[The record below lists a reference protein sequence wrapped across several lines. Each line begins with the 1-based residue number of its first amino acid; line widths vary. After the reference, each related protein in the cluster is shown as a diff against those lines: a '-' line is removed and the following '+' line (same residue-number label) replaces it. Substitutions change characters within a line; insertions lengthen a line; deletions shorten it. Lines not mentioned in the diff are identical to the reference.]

1 MIKNIQLNSFIGLF
15 CAFTFSNVNAQ
26 QALFIPSTLSGSTIS
41 LDIQQGA
48 VNFLPGNSTPTF
60 GYNGNFLGPTI
71 LLNKNDSVS
80 FNITNSLL
88 DITTV
93 HWHGLHVAPE
103 NDGGPH
109 QEIMPSQVWSP
120 SFKIR
125 NNASTFW
132 YHSHVHMSTEYQVNL
147 GLAGLII
154 VHDSTEASYVLPR
167 TYGIDDF
174 PIIIQSKS
182 FDILNQLAAFT
193 HDDSIMMINGTIDPV
208 LDAPAQVVRFRC
220 LNGSADR
227 TYNLGLSTN
236 ANFYAIASDGGM
248 LDQPISANRV
258 RLSPGE
264 RYELL
269 IDLTGMQGQSLYLM
283 SYASQLQNG
292 IIGSPQVGTGMAQ
305 LPGYAMNPLNGAD
318 FNLLKIDVVAQT
330 TNPVTTIPVQ
340 FQTNVKWLVQNADT
354 SRILTFAPE
363 VMGPQEMVE
372 GPFTISGKSFDMD
385 SINIHIP
392 FNNTEI
398 WSIVNNTMVAHPFHI
413 HDIQFNV
420 VDRNGVAVTGIETG
434 WKDVVL
440 VRPQETVRVIA
451 KFETFYNDNIPYMYH
466 CHLLHHEDEGMMGSF
481 IVNSTAST
489 GINSNIYNDLKV
501 ELYPNPVGDILYT
514 TIPKGADFVIYNST
528 GQVIEYY
535 EKSFL
540 EDKLVV
546 HTSSFV
552 NGMYFIQVKTP
563 KGIIVKKFVK

>member
-1 MIKNIQLNSFIGLF
+1 
-15 CAFTFSNVNAQ
+15 
-26 QALFIPSTLSGSTIS
+26 
-41 LDIQQGA
+41 
-48 VNFLPGNSTPTF
+48 
-60 GYNGNFLGPTI
+60 
-71 LLNKNDSVS
+71 
-80 FNITNSLL
+80 
-88 DITTV
+88 
-93 HWHGLHVAPE
+93 
-103 NDGGPH
+103 
-109 QEIMPSQVWSP
+109 
-120 SFKIR
+120 
-125 NNASTFW
+125 
-132 YHSHVHMSTEYQVNL
+132 MSTEYQVNL

-236 ANFYAIASDGGM
+236 ANFYVIASDGGM

-269 IDLTGMQGQSLYLM
+269 IDLTVMQGQSLYLM

-292 IIGSPQVGTGMAQ
+292 IIGSPQVGNGMAQ

-363 VMGPQEMVE
+363 VMGPQQMVE

-481 IVNSTAST
+481 IVNSPAST
-489 GINSNIYNDLKV
+489 GINSNIYNDIKV

>member
-236 ANFYAIASDGGM
+236 ANFYVIASDGGM

-318 FNLLKIDVVAQT
+318 FNLLMIDVVAQT

-535 EKSFL
+535 KKSFL

-552 NGMYFIQVKTP
+552 NGMYFIQAKTP

>member
-26 QALFIPSTLSGSTIS
+26 QALFIPSTLSGSSIS

-71 LLNKNDSVS
+71 LLNKNDSVN
-80 FNITNSLL
+80 FNITNNLQ
-88 DITTV
+88 DISTV

-103 NDGGPH
+103 NDGSPH

-236 ANFYAIASDGGM
+236 ANFYVIASDGGM

-269 IDLTGMQGQSLYLM
+269 IDLTVMQGQSLYLM

-292 IIGSPQVGTGMAQ
+292 IIGSPQVGNGMAQ

-363 VMGPQEMVE
+363 VMGPQQMVE

-481 IVNSTAST
+481 IVNSPAST
-489 GINSNIYNDLKV
+489 GINSNIYNDIKV

>member
-563 KGIIVKKFVK
+563 KGIIVKNFVK

>member
-154 VHDSTEASYVLPR
+154 AHDSTEASYVLPR

-236 ANFYAIASDGGM
+236 ANFYVIASDGGM

-481 IVNSTAST
+481 IVNSPAST
-489 GINSNIYNDLKV
+489 GINSNIYNDIKV

>member
-236 ANFYAIASDGGM
+236 ANFYVIASDGGM

-489 GINSNIYNDLKV
+489 GINSNIYNDIKV

>member
-236 ANFYAIASDGGM
+236 ANFYVIASDGGM

-398 WSIVNNTMVAHPFHI
+398 WSIVNSTMVAHPFHI

-489 GINSNIYNDLKV
+489 GINSNIYNDIKV
-501 ELYPNPVGDILYT
+501 ELYPNSVGDILYT

>member
-26 QALFIPSTLSGSTIS
+26 QALFIPSTLSGSSIS

-71 LLNKNDSVS
+71 LLNKNDSVN
-80 FNITNSLL
+80 FNITNNLQ
-88 DITTV
+88 DISTV

-103 NDGGPH
+103 NDGSPH

-236 ANFYAIASDGGM
+236 ANFYVIASDGGM

-292 IIGSPQVGTGMAQ
+292 IIGSPQVGNGMAQ

-363 VMGPQEMVE
+363 VMGPQQMVE

-481 IVNSTAST
+481 IVNSPAST
-489 GINSNIYNDLKV
+489 GINSNIYNDIKV

-552 NGMYFIQVKTP
+552 NGMYFIQVRTP
-563 KGIIVKKFVK
+563 KGIIFKKFVK

>member
-26 QALFIPSTLSGSTIS
+26 QALFIPSTLSGSSIS
-41 LDIQQGA
+41 LDIQQGV

-71 LLNKNDSVS
+71 LLNKNDSVN
-80 FNITNSLL
+80 FNITNNLQ
-88 DITTV
+88 DISTV

-103 NDGGPH
+103 NDGSPH

-236 ANFYAIASDGGM
+236 ANFYVIASDGGM

-269 IDLTGMQGQSLYLM
+269 IDLTVMQGQSLYLM

-292 IIGSPQVGTGMAQ
+292 IIGSPQVGNGMAQ

-363 VMGPQEMVE
+363 VMGPQQMVE

-481 IVNSTAST
+481 IVNSPAST
-489 GINSNIYNDLKV
+489 GINSNIYNDIKV

-540 EDKLVV
+540 EDKLVA

>member
-236 ANFYAIASDGGM
+236 ANFYVIASDGGM

-318 FNLLKIDVVAQT
+318 FNLLNIDVVAQT

-489 GINSNIYNDLKV
+489 GINSNIYNDIKV

>member
-26 QALFIPSTLSGSTIS
+26 QALFIPSTLSGSSIS

-71 LLNKNDSVS
+71 LLNKNDSVN
-80 FNITNSLL
+80 FNITNNLQ
-88 DITTV
+88 DISTV

-103 NDGGPH
+103 NDGSPH

-236 ANFYAIASDGGM
+236 ANFYVIASDGGM

-292 IIGSPQVGTGMAQ
+292 IIGSPQVGNGMAQ

-363 VMGPQEMVE
+363 VMGPQQMVE

-481 IVNSTAST
+481 IVNSPAST
-489 GINSNIYNDLKV
+489 GINSNIYNDIKV

>member
-1 MIKNIQLNSFIGLF
+1 MLLQEQGY
-15 CAFTFSNVNAQ
+15 VNAQ

-236 ANFYAIASDGGM
+236 ANFYVIASDGGM

-481 IVNSTAST
+481 IVNSPAST
-489 GINSNIYNDLKV
+489 GINSNIYNDIKV

-563 KGIIVKKFVK
+563 KGIIVKNFVK

>member
-1 MIKNIQLNSFIGLF
+1 M
-15 CAFTFSNVNAQ
+15 
-26 QALFIPSTLSGSTIS
+26 
-41 LDIQQGA
+41 
-48 VNFLPGNSTPTF
+48 
-60 GYNGNFLGPTI
+60 
-71 LLNKNDSVS
+71 NKNDSVS

-489 GINSNIYNDLKV
+489 GINSNIYNDIKV

-535 EKSFL
+535 KKSFL

-552 NGMYFIQVKTP
+552 NGMYFIQVRTP
-563 KGIIVKKFVK
+563 NGIIVKKFVK

>member
-1 MIKNIQLNSFIGLF
+1 MNTNKMTRIILCLF
-15 CAFTFSNVNAQ
+15 CAFAFSNANAQ
-26 QALFIPSTLSGSTIS
+26 QALFIPPTLTGSTIS
-41 LDIQQGA
+41 LDIQQGS
-48 VNFLPGNSTPTF
+48 VNFLSGNSTPTF

-71 LLNKNDSVS
+71 LLNKDDSVN
-80 FNITNSLL
+80 FNVTNSLP
-88 DITTV
+88 DISTV

-103 NDGGPH
+103 NDGSPH

-125 NNASTFW
+125 NNAGTFW
-132 YHSHVHMSTEYQVNL
+132 YHSHVHMSTEYQVNR

-154 VHDSTEASYVLPR
+154 ISDSAESSYVLPR

-208 LDAPAQVVRFRC
+208 LNAPAQVIRFRC
-220 LNGSADR
+220 LNGSSDR
-227 TYNLGLSTN
+227 SYNLGLSTN
-236 ANFYAIASDGGM
+236 ANFYVIASDGG
-248 LDQPISANRV
+248 LLSQPIALNRV
-258 RLSPGE
+258 RISPGE

-269 IDLTGMQGQSLYLM
+269 IDLTGLQGQTLYLM
-283 SYASQLQNG
+283 SYASQLTTG
-292 IIGSPQVGTGMAQ
+292 IIGAAQVGNGMAQ
-305 LPGYAMNPLNGAD
+305 LPGYAANPLNGAD
-318 FNLLKIDVVAQT
+318 FNLLRLDVVAPTANAITSIPTQFQPIST
-330 TNPVTTIPVQ
+330 WQVTT
-340 FQTNVKWLVQNADT
+340 ADT
-354 SRILTFAPE
+354 SRVLTFSPQ
-363 VMGPQEMVE
+363 VMGPQSMVA
-372 GPFTISGKSFDMD
+372 GPFTINGKSFDMD
-385 SINIHIP
+385 SINIHVP

-481 IVNSTAST
+481 IVNSPAST
-489 GINSNIYNDLKV
+489 GINSNIYNDIKV

-552 NGMYFIQVKTP
+552 NGMYFIQVRTP